1 MKSIYI
7 ILSRSGTL
15 LSRLV
20 YCVTGDPYTHVSLA
34 FDEGLG
40 TLYSS
45 SRKNGYTIFPAGPC
59 KEFLN
64 RGVLGQSGSI
74 PCAVYELR
82 VGEDAYW
89 KAYAL
94 AEAMTARM
102 SWYHFNIFGLLL
114 CRLNIRL
121 HRRRHFF
128 CSQFV
133 GEVLE
138 DSRALRLPKDR
149 TLMRPGDYAGLRAL
163 RCVYQGPLQDLPQ
176 RQGMEL
182 TPPVSCAALYLRL
195 LAAAAVHTLRS
206 RP

>member
-15 LSRLV
+15 LSHLV
-20 YCVTGDPYTHVSLA
+20 YRLTGDPYTHVSLA
-34 FDEGLG
+34 FDEELG

-64 RGVLGQSGSI
+64 RGLLGQNGQI

-82 VGEDAYW
+82 VSDDAYW

-94 AEAMTARM
+94 AEQMTAQ
-102 SWYHFNIFGLLL
+102 WYHFNIFGLLL

-121 HRRRHFF
+121 RRRRHFF

-133 GEVLE
+133 GQVLE
-138 DSRALRLPKDR
+138 DSHSLRLPKDR
-149 TLMRPGDYAGLRAL
+149 TLMRPGDFTGLPGLRCL
-163 RCVYQGPLQDLPQ
+163 YQGSLQDLPQ

-182 TPPVSCAALYLRL
+182 TLPVSCAVIYMRLL
-195 LAAAAVHTLRS
+195 LAAARS
-206 RP
+206 SFFRGG